1 MVRQLCWR
9 SKSLHLC
16 LISVRNWC
24 TEVFLWLTLQKQP
37 WCGERWMQKLGSC
50 CWAILGLWT
59 QSYQT
64 FLLYAY
70 SRPAYSFACF
80 TCCQSYRY
88 DFCLASSF
96 SFISP
101 QSSSNKNRKVMYV
114 YCGWWMKVLRWMC
127 GSSVTIAIDWV
138 VNIKYYCSHFL
149 QTVTWQHGWLISSII
164 ALTFCKL

>member
-1 MVRQLCWR
+1 MGLSLSGFCVVVLFTVCCFVEVMVTQLCWR
-9 SKSLHLC
+9 SRSLHQFVC

-24 TEVFLWLTLQKQP
+24 TKVFLWLTLQKQP

-101 QSSSNKNRKVMYV
+101 QSSSNKNKKSGV
-114 YCGWWMKVLRWMC
+114 CIL
-127 GSSVTIAIDWV
+127 WV
-138 VNIKYYCSHFL
+138 VNESFEMNVWL
-149 QTVTWQHGWLISSII
+149 QCDHCNWLGG
-164 ALTFCKL
+164 